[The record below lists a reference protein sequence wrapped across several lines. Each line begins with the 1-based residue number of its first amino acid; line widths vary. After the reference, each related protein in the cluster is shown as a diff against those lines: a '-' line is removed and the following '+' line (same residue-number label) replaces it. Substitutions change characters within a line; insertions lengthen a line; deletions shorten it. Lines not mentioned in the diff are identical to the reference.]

1 MVSKV
6 REVSLGVKIVAI
18 VVAVLLVICL
28 VSSISVISEGRV
40 GVRYR
45 LGKVVE
51 TGIQP
56 GMHFHA
62 PFIESIKKVDITE
75 QVYVSDLSA
84 YTKDTQTVKSL
95 DFQLNYRYD
104 SSELDNIIRTIGIHN
119 VEDKLVAPNITS
131 VLKNEVGK
139 YKAEELI
146 ANRSLLEQS
155 VQEEISKILS
165 KYGVIVSKVSIQDIE
180 FNEAFEQVV
189 EQKVAAEQKAL
200 TVQNETVQKEEEAKQ
215 QVIAAQAEADATLIK
230 AEAEAKANK
239 LLNES
244 LSQNLITYYKI
255 QAWNGEFPRVMG
267 NNVNPFV
274 TIGD

>member
-1 MVSKV
+1 MRKELTTRKLLIIIAS
-6 REVSLGVKIVAI
+6 
-18 VVAVLLVICL
+18 AVLAAVIAAG
-28 VSSISVISEGRV
+28 SVTVINEGRV
-40 GVRYR
+40 GVKYR
-45 LGKVVE
+45 FGKIIE
-51 TGIQP
+51 TGIEP
-56 GMHFHA
+56 GIHLHV
-62 PFIESIKKVDITE
+62 PFIETVKKVDITE

-95 DFQLNYRYD
+95 DFQLNYRYN
-104 SSELDNIIRTIGIHN
+104 SAELDNIIRTIGIQN
-119 VEDKLVAPNITS
+119 VEGKLVAPNITS

-155 VQEEISKILS
+155 VQEEISKILN
-165 KYGVIVSKVSIQDIE
+165 KYGIIVSKISIQDIE

-215 QVIAAQAEADATLIK
+215 QVIAAQAEAEATLIK
-230 AEAEAKANK
+230 AEAEAKANR

-244 LSQNLITYYKI
+244 LSQNLISYYRI
-255 QAWNGEFPRVMG
+255 QAWNGEFPQVMG
-267 NNVNPFV
+267 NSVNPFV
-274 TIGD
+274 TLDN

>member
-1 MVSKV
+1 MRKEMSTKK
-6 REVSLGVKIVAI
+6 LLTIITAAI
-18 VVAVLLVICL
+18 LAVILIAGSITVIN
-28 VSSISVISEGRV
+28 EGRV
-40 GVRYR
+40 GVKYR
-45 LGKVVE
+45 FGKIVE
-51 TGIQP
+51 TGIEP
-56 GMHFHA
+56 GMHLHI
-62 PFIESIKKVDITE
+62 PFIESVKKIDITE

-95 DFQLNYRYD
+95 DFQLNYRYN
-104 SSELDNIIRTIGIHN
+104 SAELDNIIRTIGIHN
-119 VEDKLVAPNITS
+119 VEGKLVAPNITS

-155 VQEEISKILS
+155 VQEEISKILN
-165 KYGVIVSKVSIQDIE
+165 KYGIIVSKVSIQDIE

-215 QVIAAQAEADATLIK
+215 QVIAAQAEAEATLIK
-230 AEAEAKANK
+230 AEAEAKANR

-244 LSQNLITYYKI
+244 LSQNLISYYRI
-255 QAWNGEFPRVMG
+255 QAWNGEFPEVMG

-274 TIGD
+274 TIE

>member
-1 MVSKV
+1 MRKELSIKKLLTISAASILAVILITGSV
-6 REVSLGVKIVAI
+6 TVINEGHVGVK
-18 VVAVLLVICL
+18 
-28 VSSISVISEGRV
+28 
-40 GVRYR
+40 YR
-45 LGKVVE
+45 FGKIVE

-56 GMHFHA
+56 GIHLHV
-62 PFIESIKKVDITE
+62 PFIETVRKVDITE

-95 DFQLNYRYD
+95 DFQLNYRYN
-104 SSELDNIIRTIGIHN
+104 SAELDNIIRTIGIQN

-155 VQEEISKILS
+155 VQDEISKILN
-165 KYGVIVSKVSIQDIE
+165 KYGIIVSKISIQDIE

-215 QVIAAQAEADATLIK
+215 QVIAAQAEAEATLIK
-230 AEAEAKANK
+230 AEAEAKANR

-244 LSQNLITYYKI
+244 LSQNLISYYKI
-255 QAWNGEFPRVMG
+255 QAWNGEFPEVMG

-274 TIGD
+274 TLGE

>member
-1 MVSKV
+1 M
-6 REVSLGVKIVAI
+6 RDVSLGVKIIAI
-18 VVAVLLVICL
+18 VVAVLLVVCL
-28 VSSISVISEGRV
+28 VGSISVVNEGKV
-40 GVRYR
+40 GVKYR
-45 LGKVVE
+45 FGKIVE

-62 PFIESIKKVDITE
+62 PFIESVKKVDITE

-84 YTKDTQTVKSL
+84 YTRDTQTVKSL

-104 SSELDNIIRTIGIHN
+104 SSELDNIIRTVGIHN

-215 QVIAAQAEADATLIK
+215 KVIAAQAEADATLIK

-255 QAWNGEFPRVMG
+255 QAWNGEFPEVMG
-267 NNVNPFV
+267 NNVNPFI
-274 TIGD
+274 TLN